1 MLGEVCFRGPK
12 FLQLLLGR
20 LSLACIEE
28 MTDNMFIQF
37 FLEELKREGQVFYEF
52 QTGI

>member
-37 FLEELKREGQVFYEF
+37 FFG
-52 QTGI
+52 GIEKGGSSFL